1 MEENKYD
8 NKERLFGDL
17 REGVRPAYT
26 HVFNCYFQEL
36 NSYIA
41 VICGNSILAQ
51 EITQQTFV
59 KFWDKREKLAIKDN
73 VKRYLF
79 RMAYNLYKDLQ
90 KQQKKNLVLIREL
103 QYDAIVELIENDPQD
118 TDRKLFLLNQEINK
132 LPKKRMAVFI
142 LGKKEG
148 LTYAEIALRL
158 NISVKTVE
166 GHMTKAMAHL
176 KNSLN

>member
-1 MEENKYD
+1 MEENKYN
-8 NKERLFGDL
+8 NKERLLGDL

-41 VICGNSILAQ
+41 VICGNPVLAQ

-59 KFWDKREKLAIKDN
+59 KFWDKRKKLAIKDN

-90 KQQKKNLVLIREL
+90 KQNTKKLALIREL
-103 QYDAIVELIENDPQD
+103 QYAAIIDHVEKDPDD
-118 TDRKLFLLNQEINK
+118 TDRKLFLLNQEICK
-132 LPKKRMAVFI
+132 LPKKSRAVFI
-142 LGKKEG
+142 LGKKKG
-148 LTYAEIALRL
+148 LTYEEIAHSLD
-158 NISVKTVE
+158 ISVKTVE
-166 GHMTKAMAHL
+166 GHMTKAMSHL